1 MDSNQISGI
10 IRAVLAAI
18 GGFVLAKGWVS
29 AEIWAW
35 LTGGA
40 LTIGPAIWSWFINR
54 PSTIAA
60 AAQKI
65 DGVNV
70 QVAPSAPDA
79 VKTAVADAK
88 AAGH

>member
-10 IRAVLAAI
+10 IRSLLAAV
-18 GGFVLAKGWVS
+18 GGFVIAKGWFS

-35 LTGGA
+35 IVGGA
-40 LTIGPAIWSWFINR
+40 ATIGPAIWSWFTNR
-54 PSTIAA
+54 PATIAA

-70 QVAPSAPDA
+70 QTSANAPQA

-88 AAGH
+88 AAGN

>member
-1 MDSNQISGI
+1 MDTNQLQGI
-10 IRAVLAAI
+10 IRAIMAAF
-18 GGFVLAKGWVS
+18 GGFILAKGWVN
-29 AEIWAW
+29 AETWAW
-35 LTGGA
+35 IVGGVA
-40 LTIGPAIWSWFINR
+40 TLVPTIWTWFSNR

-70 QVAPSAPDA
+70 QVAPSASEA

-88 AAGH
+88 TAGN